1 MREPPEPHVE
11 PPAEGRM
18 RKAIAEMRVFAVESF
33 RSFLG
38 TRGAFRGVFFAL
50 LPAGAMSLGLAL
62 QSNLGVEFGMNDD
75 QVGLLNLW
83 SSIVS
88 ALAMVLGGWL
98 SDKWGRRRT
107 LAVYLALMSLPVL
120 YLMWELN
127 RHNYVMPR
135 PPGGAPLPELI
146 TILWIAT
153 MWYSVFQG
161 LMYGTRSA
169 IMMDVTNP
177 AVAATQFTAYM
188 AMMNLAISIAAS
200 WQGVAV
206 EAWGY
211 PITLLVDAITGVL
224 CIFLLPAMKR
234 EKRFDDGHAAAR
246 ARKFSVVLG
255 ICCLSYLLYRPNAA
269 LFGSGQSM
277 MGTFYTLVFIGS
289 ALFLLAGREALGEAA
304 GRWRGLILWAAPL
317 LLAMHL
323 RYQVDKMAAGG
334 LRSVAEV
341 ALYLVPLFAGVVL
354 LALSRRDWRVA
365 EDPEALAAAT

>member
-1 MREPPEPHVE
+1 
-11 PPAEGRM
+11 
-18 RKAIAEMRVFAVESF
+18 
-33 RSFLG
+33 
-38 TRGAFRGVFFAL
+38 
-50 LPAGAMSLGLAL
+50 MSLGLAL
-62 QSNLGVEFGMNDD
+62 QSNLAVEFGMNDD
-75 QVGLLNLW
+75 EVGLLNLW
-83 SSIVS
+83 SSVVS

-98 SDKWGRRRT
+98 SDRWGRRRT

-120 YLMWELN
+120 YLMWELE
-127 RHNYVMPR
+127 RHGYVMPR
-135 PPGGAPLPELI
+135 PPGGAPMPELI
-146 TILWIAT
+146 RILWIAA
-153 MWYSVFQG
+153 MAYSVFQG

-211 PITLLVDAITGVL
+211 PVTLLVDAVTGVL

-234 EKRFDDGHAAAR
+234 EKTFDDGHAAAR
-246 ARKFSVVLG
+246 ARRFSVVLG

-304 GRWRGLILWAAPL
+304 GRWRAAILWAAPL

-334 LRSVAEV
+334 ARSVAEV
-341 ALYLVPLFAGVVL
+341 ALYVVPLFAGVVL
-354 LALSRRDWRVA
+354 LALSRRDWTVA

>member
-1 MREPPEPHVE
+1 M
-11 PPAEGRM
+11 
-18 RKAIAEMRVFAVESF
+18 
-33 RSFLG
+33 
-38 TRGAFRGVFFAL
+38 
-50 LPAGAMSLGLAL
+50 
-62 QSNLGVEFGMNDD
+62 
-75 QVGLLNLW
+75 
-83 SSIVS
+83 
-88 ALAMVLGGWL
+88 
-98 SDKWGRRRT
+98 
-107 LAVYLALMSLPVL
+107 
-120 YLMWELN
+120 
-127 RHNYVMPR
+127 
-135 PPGGAPLPELI
+135 PELI
-146 TILWIAT
+146 RILWIAA
-153 MWYSVFQG
+153 MAYSVFQG

-211 PITLLVDAITGVL
+211 PVTLLVDAVTGVL

-234 EKRFDDGHAAAR
+234 EKTFDDGHAAAR
-246 ARKFSVVLG
+246 ARRFSVVLG

-304 GRWRGLILWAAPL
+304 GRWRAAILWAAPL

-334 LRSVAEV
+334 ARSVAEV
-341 ALYLVPLFAGVVL
+341 ALYVVPLFAGVVL
-354 LALSRRDWRVA
+354 LALSRRDWTVA